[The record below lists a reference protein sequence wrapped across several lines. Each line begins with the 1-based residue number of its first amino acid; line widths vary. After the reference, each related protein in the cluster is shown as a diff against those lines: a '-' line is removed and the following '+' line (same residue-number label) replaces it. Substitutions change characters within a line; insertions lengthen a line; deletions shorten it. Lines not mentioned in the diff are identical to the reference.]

1 MNIAEFDGTYTTSY
15 QSAIVTK
22 ALSCVLFE
30 LFNIEQ
36 YHYLETRSGVIQRY
50 WHEFLLSFNCNYGPL
65 LYHFRDKARLAENH
79 DSFIPHPHNAR
90 SFGELISFDSAIAQS
105 EV

>member
-1 MNIAEFDGTYTTSY
+1 VNIAEFDGTCTTSY

-30 LFNIEQ
+30 LFDIEQ

-65 LYHFRDKARLAENH
+65 LYHFRDKARWPKITILSYPTRTMH
-79 DSFIPHPHNAR
+79 DHSV
-90 SFGELISFDSAIAQS
+90 S
-105 EV
+105 